1 MKNGNTAKAQRRKH
15 KQWPYH
21 LMMLPGMIFLILFHL
36 VPMGGLMMAF
46 QDFMPIKGLFGSR
59 FVGLK
64 NFERLFK
71 LPTFW
76 RVLRNTLVISVGK
89 LVLVMVASVV
99 FALLLNECRHIKYKR
114 LIQTTVYLPH
124 FLSWVILAVMFSN
137 IFSFTGIV
145 SQIVQLFGGEAT
157 MFMISNDWFRKIL
170 IGGEVWKEFGYGAIV
185 YVAAITSIDPTL
197 YEAAGIDG
205 AGRWKK
211 MWYVTLPSII
221 PTIVLMTTLNIG
233 KLLKGGFDQV
243 FNLYSPLV
251 YETGDIIDTYVYRMG
266 LVDLQYSNGTAVGLF
281 QSLIG
286 FLLLVIAYKL
296 ADKLVGYR
304 PF

>member
-1 MKNGNTAKAQRRKH
+1 MKNGNTAKAQRRRH

-21 LMMLPGMIFLILFHL
+21 LMMLPGMVFLILFHL

-46 QDFMPIKGLFGSR
+46 QDFMPIKGLFGSK

-114 LIQTTVYLPH
+114 IIQTTVYLPH

-170 IGGEVWKEFGYGAIV
+170 IGGEVWKEVGYGAIV

>member
-1 MKNGNTAKAQRRKH
+1 MKRSSAAVANKRRH

-21 LMMLPGMIFLILFHL
+21 LMMLPGMIFLIIFHL
-36 VPMGGLMMAF
+36 VPMGGLLMAF

-76 RVLRNTLVISVGK
+76 RVLRNTVVISVGK
-89 LVLVMVASVV
+89 LVLVMVASVI
-99 FALLLNECRHIKYKR
+99 FALLLNECRHVKYKR
-114 LIQTTVYLPH
+114 IIQTTVYLPH

-137 IFSFTGIV
+137 VFSYTGIV
-145 SQIVQLFGGEAT
+145 SQIAQMFGGEPT
-157 MFMISNDWFRKIL
+157 MIMISNSWFRKIL
-170 IGGEVWKEFGYGAIV
+170 IGGEIWKEFGYGAIV
-185 YVAAITSIDPTL
+185 YVAAITGIDPTL

-211 MWYVTLPSII
+211 MWYITLPSII

-286 FLLLVIAYKL
+286 FILLVIAYKL

-304 PF
+304 AF

>member
-1 MKNGNTAKAQRRKH
+1 MKANRAAAANRRKH

-21 LMMLPGMIFLILFHL
+21 LMMVPGMVFLIIFHL
-36 VPMGGLMMAF
+36 IPMGGLMMAF
-46 QDFMPIKGLFGSR
+46 QNFMPIKGLFGSE

-76 RVLRNTLVISVGK
+76 KVLRNTIVISVGK
-89 LVLVMVASVV
+89 LVLVMVASVI
-99 FALLLNECRHIKYKR
+99 FALLLNECRHVKFKR
-114 LIQTTVYLPH
+114 IVQTTVYLPH

-137 IFSFTGIV
+137 VFSYTGIV
-145 SQIVQLFGGEAT
+145 SQIAQMFGGEPT
-157 MFMISNDWFRKIL
+157 MYMISNTWFRKIL
-170 IGGEVWKEFGYGAIV
+170 IGGEIWKEFGYGAIV
-185 YVAAITSIDPTL
+185 YVAAITGIDPTL

-211 MWYVTLPSII
+211 IWYITLPSIV

-286 FLLLVIAYKL
+286 FILLVIAYKL

-304 PF
+304 AF

>member
-1 MKNGNTAKAQRRKH
+1 MKKSVRKANAAGH
-15 KQWPYH
+15 KQLPYH
-21 LMMLPGMIFLILFHL
+21 LMMLPGMILLIIFHI
-36 VPMGGLMMAF
+36 VPMGGLIMAF
-46 QDFMPIKGLFGSR
+46 QDFKPINGIFGSR
-59 FVGLK
+59 FVGLQV
-64 NFERLFK
+64 FQRLFK

-76 RVLRNTLVISVGK
+76 KVLRNTLVISLGK
-89 LVLVMVASVV
+89 LILAMVASVI
-99 FALLLNECRHIKYKR
+99 FALLLNECRNIKYKR
-114 LIQTTVYLPH
+114 VVQTAVYLPH

-137 IFSFTGIV
+137 LFSYTGIV
-145 SQIVQLFGGEAT
+145 SQIVQLFGGEPQ

-185 YVAAITSIDPTL
+185 YVAALTNIDPTI
-197 YEAAGIDG
+197 YEAADMDG

-211 MWYVTLPSII
+211 ICYITLPGIA

-233 KLLKGGFDQV
+233 HLLKGGFDQV

-286 FLLLVIAYKL
+286 FILLVIAYKL
-296 ADKLVGYR
+296 ADKFVGYR
-304 PF
+304 IF

>member
-1 MKNGNTAKAQRRKH
+1 MKNGNTAKAQRRRH

-21 LMMLPGMIFLILFHL
+21 LMMLPGMVFLILFHL

-46 QDFMPIKGLFGSR
+46 QDFMPIKGLFGSK

-114 LIQTTVYLPH
+114 IIQTTVYLPH

>member
-1 MKNGNTAKAQRRKH
+1 MKNGNTAKAQRRRH

-21 LMMLPGMIFLILFHL
+21 LMMLPGMVFLILFHL

-46 QDFMPIKGLFGSR
+46 QDFMPIKGLFGSK

-114 LIQTTVYLPH
+114 IIQTTVYLPH

-286 FLLLVIAYKL
+286 FLLLVIAHKL

>member
-1 MKNGNTAKAQRRKH
+1 MKNGNTAKAQRRRH

-21 LMMLPGMIFLILFHL
+21 LMMLPGMVFLILFHL

-46 QDFMPIKGLFGSR
+46 QDFMPIKGLFGSK

-114 LIQTTVYLPH
+114 IIQTTVYLPH

-170 IGGEVWKEFGYGAIV
+170 IGGEVWKEFWYGAIV

>member
-1 MKNGNTAKAQRRKH
+1 
-15 KQWPYH
+15 
-21 LMMLPGMIFLILFHL
+21 MMLPGMVFLILFHL

-46 QDFMPIKGLFGSR
+46 QDFMPIKGLFGSK

-114 LIQTTVYLPH
+114 IIQTTVYLPH

>member
-1 MKNGNTAKAQRRKH
+1 MKNGNTAKAQRRRH

-21 LMMLPGMIFLILFHL
+21 LMMLPGMVFLILFHL

-46 QDFMPIKGLFGSR
+46 QDFMPIKGLFGSK

-114 LIQTTVYLPH
+114 IIQTTVYLPH

-221 PTIVLMTTLNIG
+221 PTIVLMTTLNIS